1 LIVFGNHVKFNQ
13 LRDVIAVAE
22 KGSLRAAS
30 RHLGLAQS
38 AMTKSI
44 QHLEK
49 ELGAPLFERHKRGT
63 VLTPMGALFLQRA
76 RIATSEL
83 SRAREEVQQHLG
95 GGAGSVVACLS
106 IVPHMV
112 LLPQVLTPF
121 LARYPQ
127 VKLTVLEGLG
137 FAAVE
142 KQLRD
147 GTVDFFIGVEPAQRP
162 SAGFAIE
169 KLFDNERLIVARKGH
184 PLRHA
189 KSLAELTGARWV
201 LGSPTYA
208 EVTFAALF
216 KKYRLP
222 VPLQLTFAGS
232 ILGQVQV
239 LMSTDMLSV
248 LPRQCL
254 DTAPMKGLL
263 TRVAIREIIHSPPI
277 VLVRRASLPLTPA
290 AEFFC
295 DLARRASVGIGK
307 AA

>member
-1 LIVFGNHVKFNQ
+1 MKFNQ
-13 LRDVIAVAE
+13 LRDVITVAE

-44 QHLEK
+44 RLLEK

-63 VLTPMGALFLQRA
+63 VLTPMGTLFLQRA
-76 RIATSEL
+76 RVATSEL

-112 LLPQVLTPF
+112 LLPQVITPF

-142 KQLRD
+142 KPLRD
-147 GTVDFFIGVEPAQRP
+147 GEVDFFIGVEPTQRP
-162 SAGFAIE
+162 STGFVIE
-169 KLFDNERLIVARKGH
+169 KLFDNERLVVARKGH
-184 PLRHA
+184 PLRQA
-189 KSLAELTGARWV
+189 QSLADLVGARWV
-201 LGSPTYA
+201 LGSATYA

-216 KKYRLP
+216 RKYRLP
-222 VPLQLTFAGS
+222 VPKQLTFAGS
-232 ILGQVQV
+232 VLGQMQV
-239 LMSTDMLSV
+239 LLHTDMLSV

-263 TRVAIREIIHSPPI
+263 VRIPIREAIVSPPI

-295 DLARRASVGIGK
+295 DLARRASAGMREGG
-307 AA
+307 

>member
-1 LIVFGNHVKFNQ
+1 MKLNQ
-13 LRDVIAVAE
+13 LRDVITVAE

-44 QHLEK
+44 QVLEK

-63 VLTPMGALFLQRA
+63 VLTPMGTLFLQRA

-137 FAAVE
+137 FPAVE

-147 GTVDFFIGVEPAQRP
+147 GAIDFFIGVEPAQRP
-162 SAGFAIE
+162 PAGFVIE
-169 KLFDNERLIVARKGH
+169 KLFDNERLVVARKGN
-184 PLRHA
+184 PLRNA
-189 KSLAELTGARWV
+189 KSLADLTRVRWV

-216 KKYRLP
+216 RKYRLP
-222 VPLQLTFAGS
+222 VPRQLTFAGS
-232 ILGQVQV
+232 VLGQMQI
-239 LMSTDMLSV
+239 LLHTDMLSV

-254 DTAPMKGLL
+254 DTVPMKGLL
-263 TRVAIREIIHSPPI
+263 IQVPIREVIHSPPI

-290 AEFFC
+290 AEYFC
-295 DLARRASVGIGK
+295 DLARRASAGIRK
-307 AA
+307 TA

>member
-1 LIVFGNHVKFNQ
+1 MKFNQ
-13 LRDVIAVAE
+13 LRDVITVAE

-44 QHLEK
+44 RLLEK

-63 VLTPMGALFLQRA
+63 VLTPMGTLFLRRA
-76 RIATSEL
+76 RVATSEL

-112 LLPQVLTPF
+112 LLPQVITPF

-127 VKLTVLEGLG
+127 AKLTVLEGLG

-147 GTVDFFIGVEPAQRP
+147 GEVDFFIGVEPTQRP
-162 SAGFAIE
+162 ATGFVIE
-169 KLFDNERLIVARKGH
+169 KLFDNERLVVARKGN
-184 PLRHA
+184 PLRNA
-189 KSLAELTGARWV
+189 KSMADLVGARWV
-201 LGSPTYA
+201 LGSTTYA

-216 KKYRLP
+216 RKYRLP
-222 VPLQLTFAGS
+222 VPKQLTFAGS
-232 ILGQVQV
+232 VLGQMQV
-239 LMSTDMLSV
+239 LLHTDMLSV

-263 TRVAIREIIHSPPI
+263 VRIPIKEAIVSPPI

-295 DLARRASVGIGK
+295 DLARRASVGMNEGG
-307 AA
+307 

>member
-1 LIVFGNHVKFNQ
+1 
-13 LRDVIAVAE
+13 VAE

-30 RHLGLAQS
+30 RHLGLAQP

-44 QHLEK
+44 RLLEK

-112 LLPQVLTPF
+112 LLPQVITPF
-121 LARYPQ
+121 LERYPQ

-137 FAAVE
+137 FGAVE

-147 GTVDFFIGVEPAQRP
+147 GEVDFFIGVEPAQRTG
-162 SAGFAIE
+162 SGLVIE
-169 KLFDNERLIVARKGH
+169 KLFDNERLVVARKGN
-184 PLRHA
+184 PLRNA

-201 LGSPTYA
+201 LGSATYA

-216 KKYRLP
+216 RKYRLP
-222 VPLQLTFAGS
+222 VPKQLTFAGS
-232 ILGQVQV
+232 VLGQMQV
-239 LMSTDMLSV
+239 LLHTDMLSV

-263 TRVAIREIIHSPPI
+263 VRVPIREAIVSPPI

-295 DLARRASVGIGK
+295 DLARRAGAGMGK
-307 AA
+307 NA

>member
-1 LIVFGNHVKFNQ
+1 MKLNQ

-22 KGSLRAAS
+22 QGSLRAAS
-30 RHLGLAQS
+30 RRLGLGQS

-44 QHLEK
+44 QLLER

-63 VLTPMGALFLQRA
+63 VLTPMGTLFLQRA

-95 GGAGSVVACLS
+95 GGVGSVVACLS

-121 LARYPQ
+121 HARYPQ
-127 VKLTVLEGLG
+127 VRLTVLEGLG
-137 FAAVE
+137 FTSAE

-147 GTVDFFIGVEPAQRP
+147 GSVDFFIGVEPTQRP
-162 SAGFAIE
+162 SAEFVIE
-169 KLFDNERLIVARKGH
+169 KLFDNERLVVARKGH
-184 PLRHA
+184 PMRHA
-189 KSLAELTGARWV
+189 KSLADLAQARWV

-208 EVTFAALF
+208 EVTFAPLF
-216 KKYRLP
+216 RKYRLP
-222 VPLQLTFAGS
+222 VPGQLTFAGS
-232 ILGQVQV
+232 VLGQMQA
-239 LMSTDMLSV
+239 LLHADMLSV

-254 DTAPMKGLL
+254 DAAPMKGLL
-263 TRVAIREIIHSPPI
+263 VRIPIKEAIPSPPI

-295 DLARRASVGIGK
+295 DLARRASMGIQKG
-307 AA
+307 A

>member
-1 LIVFGNHVKFNQ
+1 MKFNQ
-13 LRDVIAVAE
+13 LRDVITVAE

-44 QHLEK
+44 RLLEK

-63 VLTPMGALFLQRA
+63 VLTPMGSLFLQRA
-76 RIATSEL
+76 RVATSEL

-112 LLPQVLTPF
+112 LLPQVITPF

-142 KQLRD
+142 KPLRD
-147 GTVDFFIGVEPAQRP
+147 GEVDFFIGVEPTQRP
-162 SAGFAIE
+162 STGFVIE
-169 KLFDNERLIVARKGH
+169 KLFDNERLVVARKGH
-184 PLRHA
+184 PLRQA
-189 KSLAELTGARWV
+189 KSLADLVGARWV
-201 LGSPTYA
+201 LGSATYA

-216 KKYRLP
+216 RKYRLP
-222 VPLQLTFAGS
+222 VPKQLTFAGS
-232 ILGQVQV
+232 VLGQMQV
-239 LMSTDMLSV
+239 LLHTDMLSV

-263 TRVAIREIIHSPPI
+263 VGIPIREAIVSPPI

-290 AEFFC
+290 AEYFC
-295 DLARRASVGIGK
+295 DLARRAGAGMREGG
-307 AA
+307 